1 MNLMAG
7 AFWGLDVEGVRALAT
22 NLDQDGDQIDQI
34 LSKLTGIL
42 SSTQWSG
49 PDADKFRNDW
59 QGAHSTSLRQVSQA
73 LHDTATLA
81 RSNASAQEQVSQS

>member
-1 MNLMAG
+1 MAG

-22 NLDQDGDQIDQI
+22 NLDTDGDQIDQI

-59 QGAHSTSLRQVSQA
+59 QGAHSTALRNVSQA

-81 RSNASAQEQVSQS
+81 RSNAAAQEQVSQS